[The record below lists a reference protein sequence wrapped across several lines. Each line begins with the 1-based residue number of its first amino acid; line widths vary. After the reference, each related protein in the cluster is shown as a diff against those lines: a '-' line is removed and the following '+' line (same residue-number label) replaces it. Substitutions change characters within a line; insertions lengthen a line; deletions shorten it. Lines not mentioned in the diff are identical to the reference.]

1 MVTLFGAVLA
11 GGLTAAAQCVPKLF
25 FLAFAGICLLL
36 WLLFASAGNQKKR
49 YRRAFGLGALF
60 GAVYA
65 AGTYH
70 WLWYLLRADW
80 LSMGGAARVLVLFGA
95 SAVLSIQSALLFGL
109 WAIVVTRAEVRLT
122 GHLRLVLVPAAAG
135 LCWMLLE
142 YLQSV
147 TYHGFP
153 VFGLPWVRL
162 ASAFAPCPALLQQ
175 IALWGS
181 LGAGGFLVFC
191 AGLLA
196 KGLGTGISLSRRTA
210 ALGLCGLLLFA
221 DIGVGTLRLH
231 LPDAPGI
238 PLSVSVVQ
246 GNLDAGDKWSAEG
259 AALAWER
266 YSSLSRDA
274 ELSDLTVWTESA
286 VPVTLERAPELDA
299 ELRQLAFD
307 RDSTILAGLFHR
319 ADGKVY
325 NSVYAYDGSGSRTEE
340 PYSKRYPVPFGE
352 YLPFPDTLGE
362 LFPSLTSLN
371 IMRDPITAGESTEPL
386 TSSAGKTGVLVC
398 FDCAYP
404 DAARKETAAGAE
416 YLCILSNSAWFFDS
430 AACTQARAAAVL
442 RALENGRDTVLSS
455 STGISAVID
464 EKGNV
469 LCESEPLETGVLH
482 SVLVRRTGRTPC
494 SYVPEWV
501 FAAGAFAFLV
511 GIFCANGQNHRKK
524 MKKL

>member
-1 MVTLFGAVLA
+1 M
-11 GGLTAAAQCVPKLF
+11 TAAAQCVPKLF

-36 WLLFASAGNQKKR
+36 WLLFRNAGNPRKR
-49 YRRAFGLGALF
+49 YRRAFGLAALF

-80 LSMGGAARVLVLFGA
+80 LSMDGAARVLVLLGA
-95 SAVLSIQSALLFGL
+95 SAVLSIQSALLSGL
-109 WAIVVTRAEVRLT
+109 WALVVTRAQVRLP
-122 GHLRLVLVPAAAG
+122 GHLRWVLVPVTAG
-135 LCWMLLE
+135 LCWMVLE
-142 YLQSV
+142 FLQSV
-147 TYHGFP
+147 TFRGFP

-162 ASAFAPCPALLQQ
+162 ASAFTPVPALLQQ
-175 IALWGS
+175 TALWGS

-196 KGLGTGISLSRRTA
+196 KGLVSDISASRRMA

-231 LPDAPGI
+231 LPGAPGI

-246 GNLDAGDKWSAEG
+246 GNLDAVDKWSAEG

-274 ELSDLTVWTESA
+274 ELSDLIVWTESA
-286 VPVTLERAPELDA
+286 VPVTVERAPELDA

-307 RDSTILAGLFHR
+307 CDSTILAGLFHR
-319 ADGKVY
+319 TDGKVY
-325 NSVYAYDGSGSRTEE
+325 NSVYAYDGDGSRTEE

-352 YLPFPDTLGE
+352 YLPFPDTLGK
-362 LFPSLTSLN
+362 LIPSLSSLN

-386 TSSAGKTGVLVC
+386 ASFAGKTGVLVC

-464 EKGNV
+464 EKGCV

-482 SVLVRRTGRTPC
+482 SILTRRTGRTPC
-494 SYVPEWV
+494 SYLPEWAL
-501 FAAGAFAFLV
+501 AAGAFVLLA
-511 GIFCANGQNHRKK
+511 GIFCANGQNHRKNK
-524 MKKL
+524 KKL